1 MSSGRP
7 AVSIGMPVF
16 NGERFLR
23 SAIESVLNQDF
34 SDFELI
40 ICDNAS
46 TDGTA
51 LICRQYAKQ
60 DARVRLRRNPSNI
73 GAIPN
78 HNLAFRLSK
87 APYFKWAACDDEH
100 YPAMLGRCVSV
111 LDSAPPSVVLV
122 YPQAEL
128 IDASGKVLGRY
139 RKSIESRNPSASV
152 RLGQVIRG
160 IELGTPIYGV
170 FRSDAL
176 RRTHLHAAFRSSDLV
191 LLAELALLGQIWEVR
206 EPLLRKRIHEMR
218 STAACTDDHAWQL
231 WATSSVRSMPRLIDS
246 SDRVDLEY
254 MRAVLRS
261 PLSLKEKRRCLKVV
275 LTGSRTQ
282 NARLGR
288 WKRRLGL
295 AAAVGNDRT
304 A

>member
-1 MSSGRP
+1 
-7 AVSIGMPVF
+7 
-16 NGERFLR
+16 
-23 SAIESVLNQDF
+23 
-34 SDFELI
+34 
-40 ICDNAS
+40 
-46 TDGTA
+46 
-51 LICRQYAKQ
+51 
-60 DARVRLRRNPSNI
+60 
-73 GAIPN
+73 
-78 HNLAFRLSK
+78 
-87 APYFKWAACDDEH
+87 
-100 YPAMLGRCVSV
+100 MLGRCVSV
-111 LDSAPPSVVLV
+111 LDSASPSVVLV

-139 RKSIESRNPSASV
+139 RKSIESRDPSASV

-176 RRTHLHAAFRSSDLV
+176 RRTRLHAAFRSSDLV

-218 STAACTDDHAWQL
+218 STAACTDDHSWQL

-295 AAAVGNDRT
+295 AVAVGNDRT